1 MEIFL
6 VPQEQSL
13 VLKELGFDKKCWG
26 VWVNGRFEPRYKSK
40 NSTFNPCLKLDK
52 RNVDY
57 CTAPTFEQ
65 AFDWFREKGFECTIS
80 HHIPEM
86 IERGHGDK
94 YVGYIWKQDL
104 SPRIPFSGFYSSYPE
119 ARQACLEKLIEITE
133 NK

>member
-40 NSTFNPCLKLDK
+40 NSTFKPNQKLDK

-65 AFDWFREKGFECTIS
+65 AFDWFREKDLHSWIYQSNRYSFHYTILKDG
-80 HHIPEM
+80 
-86 IERGHGDK
+86 R
-94 YVGYIWKQDL
+94 YVKNGSDTIHYQ
-104 SPRIPFSGFYSSYPE
+104 E
-119 ARQACLEKLIEITE
+119 ARQACLEKLIEIIE

>member
-1 MEIFL
+1 MKENL

-65 AFDWFREKGFECTIS
+65 AFDWFREKDLHSWIYQSDRYSFHYTILKDGRYAKNGS
-80 HHIPEM
+80 DTIH
-86 IERGHGDK
+86 
-94 YVGYIWKQDL
+94 YQ
-104 SPRIPFSGFYSSYPE
+104 E

>member
-40 NSTFNPCLKLDK
+40 NSTFNPNQKLDK

-65 AFDWFREKGFECTIS
+65 AFDWFREKYNLYLWVYHYKDGFGYSNGKGTV
-80 HHIPEM
+80 HHKDYMTYE
-86 IERGHGDK
+86 
-94 YVGYIWKQDL
+94 
-104 SPRIPFSGFYSSYPE
+104 E
-119 ARQACLEKLIEITE
+119 ARLECLKKLIELSK
-133 NK
+133 N

>member
-65 AFDWFREKGFECTIS
+65 AFDYFRKEYNLFVNIDITN
-80 HHIPEM
+80 
-86 IERGHGDK
+86 
-94 YVGYIWKQDL
+94 W
-104 SPRIPFSGFYSSYPE
+104 GFYFFNIVNTNEIKGVYNSGEFETYEEMAESIVE
-119 ARQACLEKLIEITE
+119 ELIQQSK
-133 NK
+133 N

>member
-1 MEIFL
+1 MKTFL

-40 NSTFNPCLKLDK
+40 NSTFKPNQKLDK

-65 AFDWFREKGFECTIS
+65 AFDWFRSIGYDTSIS
-80 HHIPEM
+80 HTPPEL
-86 IERGHGDK
+86 IGRGRIKK
-94 YVGYIWKQDL
+94 YSYFIWKESDN
-104 SPRIPFSGFYSSYPE
+104 PRGTQSFEDTYEE
-119 ARQACLEKLIEITE
+119 ARLECLKKLIELSK
-133 NK
+133 N

>member
-1 MEIFL
+1 MKTFL

-40 NSTFNPCLKLDK
+40 NSTFNPNQKLDK

-65 AFDWFREKGFECTIS
+65 AFDWFREKDLHSWIYQSNRYSFHYTILKDGRYAKNGS
-80 HHIPEM
+80 DTIH
-86 IERGHGDK
+86 
-94 YVGYIWKQDL
+94 YQ
-104 SPRIPFSGFYSSYPE
+104 E

>member
-1 MEIFL
+1 MKENL

-65 AFDWFREKGFECTIS
+65 AFDFFRKEYNLFVNIDITN
-80 HHIPEM
+80 
-86 IERGHGDK
+86 
-94 YVGYIWKQDL
+94 W
-104 SPRIPFSGFYSSYPE
+104 GFYFFNIVNTNELKEVYNSEEFETYEEMAESIVE
-119 ARQACLEKLIEITE
+119 ELIQQS
-133 NK
+133 NN